1 MASEASYVYILSIIR
16 QVNFN
21 RAEIGGKCQNSKSS
35 NATFC
40 VIFKQC
46 GHCVGQSTK
55 NASKL
60 SFSFQQIVRLI
71 IAADTNS
78 NSFYEIRGKF
88 MKKTSV
94 YDKEKLSFLSVIGE
108 CSSATFS
115 FKATKSI

>member
-1 MASEASYVYILSIIR
+1 MGTVLANQQKKGLEM
-16 QVNFN
+16 
-21 RAEIGGKCQNSKSS
+21 
-35 NATFC
+35 
-40 VIFKQC
+40 IF
-46 GHCVGQSTK
+46 
-55 NASKL
+55 
-60 SFSFQQIVRLI
+60 FQQIVRLI
-71 IAADTNS
+71 IADTNS

>member
-16 QVNFN
+16 QVNFI
-21 RAEIGGKCQNSKSS
+21 RTEIGGKCQNSKSS

-55 NASKL
+55 KCL
-60 SFSFQQIVRLI
+60 EMIFFQQIVRLI
-71 IAADTNS
+71 IADTNS